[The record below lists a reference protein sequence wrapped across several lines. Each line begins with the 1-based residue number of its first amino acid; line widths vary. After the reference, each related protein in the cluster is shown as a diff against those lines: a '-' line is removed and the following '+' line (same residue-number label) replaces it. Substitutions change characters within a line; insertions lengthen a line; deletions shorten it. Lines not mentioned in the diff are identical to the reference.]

1 MPPSRAELLRP
12 SLSGSDRLRRAPYS
26 HQVGFL
32 SAFFGGPFAA
42 AGLLA
47 VNAWR
52 LDRLRRDAS
61 VIVVVAFAAFTFH
74 ASTRP
79 GGLLFEWLQPLVQW
93 LGPRTFVYVERLAAL
108 ALFGIGAALHRREQR
123 SVDLFGLPRPNG
135 WIGGIAAI
143 AGGIALST
151 IVTVLLAPST
161 R

>member
-1 MPPSRAELLRP
+1 MTLSRAELLRP

-32 SAFFGGPFAA
+32 GAFFGGPFAA

-61 VIVVVAFAAFTFH
+61 VIVVTVFAAFTFY
-74 ASTRP
+74 ASIRS
-79 GGLLFEWLQPLVQW
+79 GGLLLEVLQPVVQW
-93 LGPRTFVYVERLAAL
+93 LGPRTVVYAERLAAL

-143 AGGIALST
+143 AGGIALSAL
-151 IVTVLLAPST
+151 VNALLAPST